1 MATKKSSRSASVPF
15 LAVSLCLAA
24 CTTTQIRVDRGEHE
38 TTRLEAGEAV
48 VVLSGDGKIGDE
60 EADGCLGEK
69 MRSLAPGLRFVPA
82 VQFRESLYPYFMPS
96 TTPRE
101 PEQFKATVNNPLVQ
115 QRIATLG
122 VRYLILFRRNYETEN
137 DWHNYIFC
145 GAGAGSGTGGGG
157 GCLGFAWWN
166 RKSGIGAEIFD
177 LTGKSLEGKLAAEA
191 KGTGVMPAF
200 GLPIPLYVPATDS
213 AVCRETARHLL
224 QAIGIGAW

>member
-1 MATKKSSRSASVPF
+1 MVTTKSSRSASVPF

-122 VRYLILFRRNYETEN
+122 VRYLILFGRNYETGN

-145 GAGAGSGTGGGG
+145 GAGAGSGGGG
-157 GCLGFAWWN
+157 GCIGFAWWD

-177 LTGKSLEGKLAAEA
+177 LTGKSFEGKLEAEA
-191 KGTGVMPAF
+191 KGTGIMPAF

-213 AVCRETARHLL
+213 AVCRDTARRLL
-224 QAIGIGAW
+224 QAIGTEAR